1 MSRPEPVSAAV
12 RSLAGLLALGLGTL
26 VGWVVLTLPESTG
39 LREAVAA
46 QMDRSGVTH
55 PVTAVLLNFRG
66 YDTLLEVAVLLLAL
80 IGTWSLRLAPA
91 ERSPDR
97 PGLVLRELV
106 RLLVPLLVVI
116 AGYLLWLGAHAP
128 GGAFQAGALLAAAG
142 VLLMLAEV
150 RPLGRLSPAVLR
162 LLAAL
167 GVAVFLAVALLV
179 MVQGRLLEYPVAWA
193 GGLILAIESAATV
206 SIGLA
211 LAYLF
216 LGDEPRVG
224 SGRGRA
230 G

>member
-1 MSRPEPVSAAV
+1 MPV
-12 RSLAGLLALGLGTL
+12 RLLAGGLALGVGAM
-26 VGWVVLTLPESTG
+26 VGWVVLTLPESAG

-46 QMDRSGVTH
+46 QLHHSGVTH

-80 IGTWSLRLAPA
+80 IGTWSLRLAP
-91 ERSPDR
+91 PDR
-97 PGLVLRELV
+97 SGERPGPVLRELV
-106 RLLVPLLVVI
+106 RLLVPILIVI

-142 VLLMLAEV
+142 VLLVLVEV
-150 RPLGRLSPAVLR
+150 RPLGNLPPAALR

-167 GVAVFLAVALLV
+167 GVVVFLAVALLL
-179 MVQGRLLEYPVAWA
+179 MWGGRLLEYPVERA
-193 GGLILAIESAATV
+193 GLLILVIESSATV

-216 LGDEPRVG
+216 RGDEPRG
-224 SGRGRA
+224 AAGRGKGR
-230 G
+230 

>member
-1 MSRPEPVSAAV
+1 VSAVV
-12 RSLAGLLALGLGTL
+12 RSLAGLLSLGLGAL

-46 QMDRSGVTH
+46 QMGQSGVTH
-55 PVTAVLLNFRG
+55 PVTAVLLNFRA

-91 ERSPDR
+91 QRSPDR
-97 PGLVLRELV
+97 PGPVLRELV

-142 VLLMLAEV
+142 VLLLLAEA
-150 RPLGRLSPAVLR
+150 RPLGGLPPVALR
-162 LLAAL
+162 LLAAV
-167 GVAVFLAVALLV
+167 GAAVFVAVALLA
-179 MVQGRLLEYPVAWA
+179 MARGRFLEYPLDWA
-193 GGLILAIESAATV
+193 GALILAIEAAATV

-211 LAYLF
+211 LAFLF
-216 LGDEPRVG
+216 RGDEPRG
-224 SGRGRA
+224 LDGGGRGR
-230 G
+230 

>member
-1 MSRPEPVSAAV
+1 MSAAV

-91 ERSPDR
+91 ERSPER

>member
-1 MSRPEPVSAAV
+1 MPV
-12 RSLAGLLALGLGTL
+12 RLLAGGLALGVGAM
-26 VGWVVLTLPESTG
+26 VGWVVLTLPESAG

-46 QMDRSGVTH
+46 QLHHSGVTH

-80 IGTWSLRLAPA
+80 IGTWSLRLAPPD
-91 ERSPDR
+91 RSGER

-106 RLLVPLLVVI
+106 RLLVPILIVI

-142 VLLMLAEV
+142 VLLVLVEV
-150 RPLGRLSPAVLR
+150 RPLGTLPPAALR

-167 GVAVFLAVALLV
+167 GLVVFLAVALLL
-179 MVQGRLLEYPVAWA
+179 MWGGRLLEYPVERA
-193 GGLILAIESAATV
+193 GLLILVIESSATV

-211 LAYLF
+211 LVYLF
-216 LGDEPRVG
+216 RGDEPRG
-224 SGRGRA
+224 AAGRGKGR
-230 G
+230 

>member
-1 MSRPEPVSAAV
+1 VSAAV

>member
-1 MSRPEPVSAAV
+1 MSAAV

-150 RPLGRLSPAVLR
+150 RPLGRLSPAVLL